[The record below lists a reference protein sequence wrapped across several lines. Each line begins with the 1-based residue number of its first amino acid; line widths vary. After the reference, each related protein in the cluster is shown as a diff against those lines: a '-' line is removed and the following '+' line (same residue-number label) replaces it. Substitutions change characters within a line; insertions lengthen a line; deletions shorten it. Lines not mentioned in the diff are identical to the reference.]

1 MRLVVIE
8 QRIDVSQPTVLDY
21 TSDATVYGL
30 LRRVIEQ
37 ILIQK
42 VAILVELVIIPH
54 ERSQHRLLRVRVV
67 RQYLGLAYYLFF
79 LLHFQTPD

>member
-1 MRLVVIE
+1 MRLIVIE
-8 QRIDVSQPTVLDY
+8 QRVDVSQPTVLDD

-42 VAILVELVIIPH
+42 VAIFGEFIIIPH

-67 RQYLGLAYYLFF
+67 RQYLGLAYYLLF
-79 LLHFQTPD
+79 LLHLQTPD